1 MRAISF
7 SRQTTAKLTD
17 TEVIGRILSGEKELF
32 EILMRRYNQTLY
44 RVVRGYI
51 VSESEV
57 EDIMQ
62 EAYLKA
68 YLKLDE
74 FRGNSAFSTWLIRIG
89 MNEALQKL
97 RKRKQAMFIEAAGTT
112 DHTHKIVAPEPGPE
126 KKVIG
131 GETRAI
137 LEQTIDR
144 LPEKYRL
151 VFILHELEGTP
162 RQEIARLLDL
172 SDSNVKVRLHR
183 AKKLL
188 KDDLLKQSMTS
199 AVFEFGNS
207 RCDRV
212 VSAVMNKI

>member
-1 MRAISF
+1 M
-7 SRQTTAKLTD
+7 
-17 TEVIGRILSGEKELF
+17 
-32 EILMRRYNQTLY
+32 
-44 RVVRGYI
+44 
-51 VSESEV
+51 
-57 EDIMQ
+57 
-62 EAYLKA
+62 
-68 YLKLDE
+68 
-74 FRGNSAFSTWLIRIG
+74 
-89 MNEALQKL
+89 
-97 RKRKQAMFIEAAGTT
+97 EAAGTT

-183 AKKLL
+183 AKKML
-188 KDDLLKQSMTS
+188 KDDLLRQSMTS